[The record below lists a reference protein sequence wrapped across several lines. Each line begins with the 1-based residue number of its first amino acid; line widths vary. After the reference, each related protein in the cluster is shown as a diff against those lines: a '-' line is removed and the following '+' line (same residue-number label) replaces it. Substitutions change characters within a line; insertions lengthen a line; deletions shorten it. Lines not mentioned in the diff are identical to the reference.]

1 MMEKALN
8 DKVVFISAK
17 DIKPYGG
24 SHNTDAV
31 VEMLRESITQFGIQ
45 QPLILD
51 SRNNVVAG
59 NALYKAAVL
68 NGIET
73 LPCIVLD
80 NLTDDEIAQYRIA
93 DNKTSEFARWNEKK
107 LRKELSYL
115 QSPDELQF
123 CFDENIKNMLGLNEP
138 LKIHPSQPNKE
149 EHEKPKEVSRQEVE
163 TKFKEELKRVDKEL
177 EAKPREYFEYVC
189 SKCHKT
195 VTIKV

>member
-1 MMEKALN
+1 MMEKTLN

-17 DIKPYGG
+17 DIKIYEG

-115 QSPDELQF
+115 QIPDELQF

-138 LKIHPSQPNKE
+138 LRTQITQPQKKE
-149 EHEKPKEVSRQEVE
+149 ESKPKEVSRQEVE